1 MSPRKDGASAFM
13 TSAAREVLT
22 PREVRDVEKMCG
34 LSYYVRRAAARPC
47 PVARGAVACGS
58 HASCSDLWTRGPVAR
73 CIDPT
78 SVLLGCGR

>member
-34 LSYYVRRAAARPC
+34 LSYYGELSQYNNTSRADLSAKQPVEVPESASAR
-47 PVARGAVACGS
+47 
-58 HASCSDLWTRGPVAR
+58 L
-73 CIDPT
+73 
-78 SVLLGCGR
+78 